1 MAKKE
6 AVIHIRVSK
15 ELKEEIQKEAKIREI
30 TVTDLLMKGFKIM
43 KEGQYIDFK
52 QIMEIMVFIVGDK
65 ASDDSKEAD
74 MVAIMRTTVVLV
86 NFATCFFIVAGII
99 RHW

>member
-1 MAKKE
+1 MTLS
-6 AVIHIRVSK
+6 RLWRLWCLS
-15 ELKEEIQKEAKIREI
+15 L
-30 TVTDLLMKGFKIM
+30 
-43 KEGQYIDFK
+43 
-52 QIMEIMVFIVGDK
+52 GDK